1 LGKTDEGKPYAMIS
15 QVVAEKNHLTVGD
28 IITLESFTDSNK
40 VKEFEI
46 VGIHS
51 GSIGNT
57 SPSYAASCN
66 YIFTPVDFAEYLGPG
81 GIKHA
86 EYTLNNAMEAESF
99 IDAARDIA
107 NQGEDKGTLSFEPD
121 NLTFLQASSAMKSL
135 INVSNAIL
143 ISVIIMGG
151 IILCLMVLYS
161 MLGRFFEVGVLL
173 SLGERRKYIALQ
185 MIIELL
191 FPLLPAILVSLGI
204 SNLIAARLGEVL
216 LGTGQA
222 MQEITVV
229 ISGQSIFIVC
239 GCGLLLTITACILP
253 IRRIMKYQ
261 PKTILQIME

>member
-1 LGKTDEGKPYAMIS
+1 
-15 QVVAEKNHLTVGD
+15 
-28 IITLESFTDSNK
+28 
-40 VKEFEI
+40 
-46 VGIHS
+46 
-51 GSIGNT
+51 
-57 SPSYAASCN
+57 
-66 YIFTPVDFAEYLGPG
+66 
-81 GIKHA
+81 
-86 EYTLNNAMEAESF
+86 
-99 IDAARDIA
+99 
-107 NQGEDKGTLSFEPD
+107 
-121 NLTFLQASSAMKSL
+121 MKSL